1 MLSEKIAKELGIKEW
16 QVAKVLEL
24 FEKDATIPFISRYRK
39 EATGNLDE
47 LELQKIYEKM
57 VYFKEFDKRKNYILA
72 QIEEQGKLTPELKIA
87 ILNAKD
93 LTELEDLYLPYKQGR
108 KTKADA
114 ARALGLEPL
123 AVEIFSQ
130 KTDKWKFNWKQ
141 LIKND
146 SIELETALQGARDI
160 IAEWINEDAAL
171 RSKIRVVFE
180 KEGVLKCK
188 VTRGKK
194 ENPEAQKFLDYFDFS
209 ESLQRCPSHRFL
221 AMMRGEDLGFLKLK
235 VEPDTYPITQILKRH
250 CLHGYSDSTDQ
261 VKQAME
267 DSYDRLLQPAMESE
281 MLSKFKEKADEEAI
295 SVFALNAKQLLLAPP
310 LGQKRILAID
320 PGFRTGCKAVCLNE
334 NGDFLKYESI
344 FPHEP
349 QLQTSESANTLKKLV
364 EEFKIEIIAIG
375 NATAGRET
383 EAFVQSV
390 FGSQF
395 PIYMV
400 NESGASIYSASEA
413 AREEFPKLDV
423 TVRGAISIGRRL
435 MDPLAELVKI
445 DPKSI
450 GVGQYQHDVNQTLLK
465 KRLDFVVESSVNL
478 VGVNLNTA
486 SKQLL
491 TYVSG
496 VGPSIAANIIEYRNK
511 NGDFSD
517 RNQLKEIP
525 RLGNKAF
532 EQCAGFLKIPN
543 AKNPLDNSTVHPERY
558 AVVDKMAKIQNTS
571 IKELIGN
578 EEKIKNV
585 KPELFVNEKE
595 ELGLPTIQDI
605 LKELLKPGLD
615 PRGEAKN
622 IDFDTNFRKIDDL
635 EAGLELNG
643 QITNITNFGAF
654 VDIGVKQDGLVH
666 ISQMSNRFIKHP
678 SEVVKLGDVVKV
690 RIMEVDVPRKRINLT
705 MKFEH

>member
-1 MLSEKIAKELGIKEW
+1 MLSEKIAKELGVKEW

-57 VYFKEFDKRKNYILA
+57 VYFKEFDKRKNYILS
-72 QIEEQGKLTPELKIA
+72 QIEEQGKLSPELKIA

-114 ARALGLEPL
+114 ARTLGLEPL
-123 AVEIFSQ
+123 ATEIFSQ

-146 SIELETALQGARDI
+146 SIELDAALQGARDI

-235 VEPDTYPITQILKRH
+235 IEPDIYPITQIMKRH

-261 VKQAME
+261 VKLAME

-320 PGFRTGCKAVCLNE
+320 PGFRTGCKVVCLNE

-349 QLQTSESANTLKKLV
+349 QLQTGESANTLKKLV

-511 NGDFSD
+511 NGDFND